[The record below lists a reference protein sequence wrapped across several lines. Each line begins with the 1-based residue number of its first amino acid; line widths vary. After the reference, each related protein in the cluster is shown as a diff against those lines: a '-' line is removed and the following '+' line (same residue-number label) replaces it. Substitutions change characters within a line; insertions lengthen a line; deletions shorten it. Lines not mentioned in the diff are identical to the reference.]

1 MSARQEFKVS
11 GEVVDHSGQGGDR
24 SYTVADGFSGLA
36 KVIGGTDNNWFQG
49 GHRGDWYQGGANR
62 EGSDTAR
69 GGAGDDFLAGGKG
82 ANLLR
87 GEGWGDIL
95 VGNRDDAFFDRMY
108 GDNGDDIL
116 VAGRVKAKSRTEEGA
131 NGNSVRVGPQPDNPE
146 WWSPALTKGNFMQG
160 GDGFDEF
167 VLHRDSYVH
176 ITDFLHEEDRIVISE
191 LRGHTLEESV
201 KVVHHPDGYY
211 GDRHFRIIL
220 DGNIVLAE
228 INGYRITDGPNFDSE
243 DPDKVQAAIDRIWS
257 ALEGVQGDYWF
268 GGAGGDEARGTAYD
282 DQMWGWNG
290 DDIIDAGAGDD
301 EVWGGH
307 GNDTIRGGD
316 GEDEIFGEHGN
327 DTLWGGAGRDIVGG
341 GQGNDVLYGGDGQDH
356 LSGDGGNDRLDGGK
370 GRDWLYGGGG
380 RDIFVIDPSGATP
393 DVIADFNVAVDY
405 VRLPLGL
412 AQADV
417 RFEQVEGGF
426 TRDRGDRF
434 GFDNPV
440 AAYRLVTGEGD
451 SKKTLAV
458 FLNKDGQDFSNVEFI
473 WDFDPN
479 KEYPPPPTGKTIDGT
494 GKKDLLLGTRGDD
507 TINGG
512 GGKDDLYGRDGGD
525 TLNGGEGHDKLYG
538 ENGADTL
545 NGGGGKDILEG
556 GKGDDFLYGG
566 DGDDVLRGGSGNDTL
581 EGNAGDDSLFGGA
594 GNDTMGGGEGH
605 DRLYGG
611 SGADTLDGD
620 AGADR
625 LEGGEGNDFLSGGK
639 HDDRLIGDGGN
650 DVLEG
655 GKDADY
661 LTGGEGADEF
671 LFRKGDGVD
680 VITDFEDGTDTIV
693 FLAEKENRLG
703 SKFIGF
709 DNLVIEETDYGVRIT
724 SKKFA
729 EGQEILLQGVT
740 ADQIDAEDFSFV
752 TLQEYNDLLINA

>member
-1 MSARQEFKVS
+1 MSERQEFTVS
-11 GEVVDHSGQGGDR
+11 GKVVDHSGLDGDR

-36 KVIGGTDNNWFQG
+36 KVIGGAGNNWFTG

-62 EGSDTAR
+62 SGADTAK

-116 VAGRVKAKSRTEEGA
+116 VAGRVKAESRTEEGP

-146 WWSPALTKGNFMQG
+146 WWSPALTKGNFMSG

-191 LRGHTLEESV
+191 LGGHTLQESIE
-201 KVVHHPDGYY
+201 VVHHPDGYY
-211 GDRHFRIIL
+211 GDVHFRIIL

-228 INGYRITDGPNFDSE
+228 INGYRITDGPNFDPD
-243 DPDKVQAAIDRIWS
+243 DPAKVQAAIGRIWS
-257 ALEGVQGDYWF
+257 ALEGMQGEYWF
-268 GGAGGDEARGTAYD
+268 GGTGGDEKTGTAFD
-282 DQMWGWNG
+282 DQMWSWGG
-290 DDIIDAGAGDD
+290 DDWIDGGAGDD
-301 EVWGGH
+301 EIWGGH
-307 GNDTIRGGD
+307 GNDTIRGGA
-316 GEDEIFGEHGN
+316 GRDEIFGEHGN
-327 DTLWGGAGRDIVGG
+327 DTLWGGDGNDVVGG
-341 GQGNDVLYGGDGQDH
+341 SQGNDTLYGGDGEDT
-356 LSGDGGNDRLDGGK
+356 LLGDGGNDRLDGGA
-370 GRDWLYGGGG
+370 GVDRLYGGGG
-380 RDIFVIDPSGATP
+380 RDIFVIDPSGDAP
-393 DVIADFNVAVDY
+393 DIIGDFNVAKDY
-405 VRLPLGL
+405 VRLPLGM

-417 RFEQVEGGF
+417 RFVAVPEYVETSYGR
-426 TRDRGDRF
+426 TITL
-434 GFDNPV
+434 P
-440 AAYRLVTGEGD
+440 AQKLVTGTGD
-451 SKKTLAV
+451 SEKTLAV

-479 KEYPPPPTGKTIDGT
+479 KEYPPPPSGETIDGT
-494 GKKDLLLGTRGDD
+494 AKKDLLLGTRGDD
-507 TINGG
+507 TINGKA
-512 GGKDDLYGRDGGD
+512 GKDDLYGRDGDD

-538 ENGADTL
+538 ENGDDTL
-545 NGGGGKDILEG
+545 NGGAGKDILEG
-556 GKGDDFLYGG
+556 GKGDDFLYGNE
-566 DGDDVLRGGSGNDTL
+566 GDDVLRGGSGNDTL
-581 EGNAGDDSLFGGA
+581 KGDDGDDRLFGGA
-594 GNDTMGGGEGH
+594 GNDGMTGGNGH

-611 SGADTLDGD
+611 SGDDTLDGD
-620 AGADR
+620 NGADR
-625 LEGGEGNDFLSGGK
+625 LEGGEGNDILVGGR

-650 DVLEG
+650 DRLQG

-680 VITDFEDGTDTIV
+680 VITDFEDGFDTIV
-693 FLAEKENRLG
+693 FLAEKENKLG

-709 DNLVIEETDYGVRIT
+709 GDLVIEETDYGVRIT
-724 SKKFA
+724 SEKLA
-729 EGQEILLQGVT
+729 NGQEILLQGVT
-740 ADQIDAEDFSFV
+740 ADQIDAEDFNFV
-752 TLQEYNDLLINA
+752 TIQDYNDLFIA